1 MATQSSINIALSADT
16 SGLNKNM
23 AQAAQTV
30 EQGAKRMAETSQK
43 AGEAIAN
50 ALGNMSVRDAIKE
63 VSQAINDQK
72 AITLEYQKQLQS
84 LRDKSADMSATDIKG
99 QRALRKE
106 IDAVKAAIAG
116 QKLGIA
122 DLVAEK
128 QVLEAELKK
137 EIEQE
142 KQLAK
147 ATTEAN
153 KASRE
158 QKTVNGATRASL
170 NGLATS
176 FSSVSSIMAIVA
188 DDNKELRN
196 ALMATNAALN
206 FSAAAMQVRD
216 LSKEFGGL
224 GNAAKDVGNWIKANP
239 YLVAA
244 AAITAI
250 GVAIASAETEA
261 EKFARLQ
268 AEVNKELR
276 DATSNARANA
286 VSLNAYLAIVND
298 TTKSEKE
305 RNGALLALKEA
316 GIAVDDLNIK
326 TAAGLSQLNA
336 RVQDSINLSI
346 QKAIVDKAASKIAEI
361 ELKRIEDI
369 NEAQKSQNGLM
380 KTLLGERIAGAAA
393 ASTEVYINQNAAAA
407 TSLYTEAIKNAS
419 AAVAQLTPNV
429 DAANTAQTNYNKS
442 VKQGAKKAA
451 KDLEDLNKQVASEFK
466 RHELEKIKIA
476 DDASRLA
483 LEKQKLSQTNLLEQL
498 KTDQLL
504 EIDAIKSKYND
515 QIEAKKILDKELEK
529 QVTTKIGVD
538 GNKLTEGQVQA
549 LINQRKNISDEI
561 VAIEQNMATAIEN
574 TTNGQIKATSN
585 LLDLQ
590 LKERQ
595 SYNAEVYGLT
605 LDLVNAQTD
614 LENKALS
621 EKLKQYGFTENEIS
635 KLLTKRKN
643 EASERFEQNAAKLES
658 DRAYFQELANI
669 YNDDTLTQK
678 QRAKEIEN
686 LNNSRV
692 AKNLSIEL
700 DLLKQKQIAGEE
712 ETQLYK
718 ERAAKIAEIEAQMAS
733 NSVAIVES
741 TNKKLQASLT
751 QINAAFAT
759 LQSEAAVSFG
769 QFIGDLVSGEQD
781 AGKNFGKNMLGAIAS
796 FMDSLGKAL
805 IATAIASEAFQKL
818 ILTNPLAAAAAGVAL
833 VAGAQI
839 VRNSL
844 KEGPE
849 VTAFAEG
856 GIVSGPTLGLM
867 GEYPNARSN
876 PEVIAPLDKLQ
887 GMLNTGSQSG
897 YVASTTITGRD
908 LAIVLE
914 RYNKDSK
921 RG

>member
-16 SGLNKNM
+16 SGLNKNI

-30 EQGAKRMAETSQK
+30 ENGAKRMAETSQK

-84 LRDKSADMSATDIKG
+84 LRDKSAAMSATDIKG

-206 FSAAAMQVRD
+206 FTAAAMQVHD

-276 DATSNARANA
+276 DATSSARANE

-326 TAAGLSQLNA
+326 TAAGLRQLNA

-361 ELKRIEDI
+361 ELGKI
-369 NEAQKSQNGLM
+369 EAQKDAREGLGATLVDNLFYM
-380 KTLLGERIAGAAA
+380 GLQVQRTRESNAALAEADAQINLYKTAL
-393 ASTEVYINQNAAAA
+393 QNA
-407 TSLYTEAIKNAS
+407 SS
-419 AAVAQLTPNV
+419 AVAQLTPNV
-429 DAANTAQTNYNKS
+429 DAANTAQTNYNKG
-442 VKQGAKKAA
+442 VKQGAKDAA
-451 KDLEDLNKQVASEFK
+451 
-466 RHELEKIKIA
+466 
-476 DDASRLA
+476 A
-483 LEKQKLSQTNLLEQL
+483 LEKELKKLEDGFQKLAKPQTTGGQFIPVDPLREAQSEEEQ
-498 KTDQLL
+498 
-504 EIDAIKSKYND
+504 
-515 QIEAKKILDKELEK
+515 ILDDITASQEK
-529 QVTTKIGVD
+529 FKKKGPLTSEDIFGADEVAKDVQVVTTEIG
-538 GNKLTEGQVQA
+538 KLPPAYEEMANRSSDAFRKHQADMKVSAMKAEEWAQKQLQA
-549 LINQRKNISDEI
+549 LD
-561 VAIEQNMATAIEN
+561 
-574 TTNGQIKATSN
+574 
-585 LLDLQ
+585 
-590 LKERQ
+590 
-595 SYNAEVYGLT
+595 
-605 LDLVNAQTD
+605 
-614 LENKALS
+614 
-621 EKLKQYGFTENEIS
+621 KL
-635 KLLTKRKN
+635 
-643 EASERFEQNAAKLES
+643 
-658 DRAYFQELANI
+658 
-669 YNDDTLTQK
+669 
-678 QRAKEIEN
+678 
-686 LNNSRV
+686 
-692 AKNLSIEL
+692 
-700 DLLKQKQIAGEE
+700 
-712 ETQLYK
+712 
-718 ERAAKIAEIEAQMAS
+718 
-733 NSVAIVES
+733 
-741 TNKKLQASLT
+741 
-751 QINAAFAT
+751 NAAFAT
-759 LQSEAAVSFG
+759 LQTEAAVSFG

>member
-84 LRDKSADMSATDIKG
+84 LRDKSAAMSATDIKG

-122 DLVAEK
+122 DLIQEK
-128 QVLEAELKK
+128 KVLEAEVQK
-137 EIEQE
+137 EIDQE

-153 KASRE
+153 KASKE

-250 GVAIASAETEA
+250 GVAIATAETEA
-261 EKFARLQ
+261 EKFARIQ
-268 AEVNKELR
+268 AEVNKELA
-276 DATSNARANA
+276 DATSSAQGNA
-286 VSLNAYLAIVND
+286 VSLNAYLDIVND
-298 TTKSEKE
+298 TTKSEKQ
-305 RNGALLALKEA
+305 RKGALLALKEA

-326 TAAGLSQLNA
+326 TAVGLRQLNA

-361 ELKRIEDI
+361 ELGKI
-369 NEAQKSQNGLM
+369 EAQKDAREGLGATLVDNLFYMGLNVQRTKESNAALAEADAQINLYKTALQN
-380 KTLLGERIAGAAA
+380 
-393 ASTEVYINQNAAAA
+393 AST
-407 TSLYTEAIKNAS
+407 
-419 AAVAQLTPNV
+419 AVAQLTPNV
-429 DAANTAQTNYNKS
+429 QAANNAQTNYNKGI
-442 VKQGAKKAA
+442 KQGAKDAA
-451 KDLEDLNKQVASEFK
+451 SLEKELKKLEDGF
-466 RHELEKIKIA
+466 
-476 DDASRLA
+476 
-483 LEKQKLSQTNLLEQL
+483 QKLAKPESSGGQFIPLDPME
-498 KTDQLL
+498 
-504 EIDAIKSKYND
+504 
-515 QIEAKKILDKELEK
+515 EAKTEQERILDDITASQEK
-529 QVTTKIGVD
+529 FKKKGPLTSEDIFGADEVAQDVQVITTEIGKIPPAYEEMA
-538 GNKLTEGQVQA
+538 NRSSEAFRMHQA
-549 LINQRKNISDEI
+549 Q
-561 VAIEQNMATAIEN
+561 
-574 TTNGQIKATSN
+574 
-585 LLDLQ
+585 
-590 LKERQ
+590 
-595 SYNAEVYGLT
+595 
-605 LDLVNAQTD
+605 
-614 LENKALS
+614 
-621 EKLKQYGFTENEIS
+621 
-635 KLLTKRKN
+635 
-643 EASERFEQNAAKLES
+643 
-658 DRAYFQELANI
+658 
-669 YNDDTLTQK
+669 
-678 QRAKEIEN
+678 
-686 LNNSRV
+686 
-692 AKNLSIEL
+692 
-700 DLLKQKQIAGEE
+700 
-712 ETQLYK
+712 
-718 ERAAKIAEIEAQMAS
+718 QMAS
-733 NSVAIVES
+733 AIKAEEWAQ
-741 TNKKLQASLT
+741 KQLQAVEKV
-751 QINAAFAT
+751 NAAFAT

-769 QFIGDLVSGEQD
+769 QFIGDLISGDQD

-805 IATAIASEAFQKL
+805 IATAVASEAFQKL
-818 ILTNPLAAAAAGVAL
+818 ILSDPISAAAAGIAL
-833 VAGAQI
+833 VAGAAI

-844 KEGPE
+844 KEGPK

-887 GMLNTGSQSG
+887 GMLNTGGQSG

>member
-16 SGLNKNM
+16 SGLNKNI
-23 AQAAQTV
+23 AKAADTV

-43 AGEAIAN
+43 AGEAIAS

-84 LRDKSADMSATDIKG
+84 LRDKSAAMSATDIKG

-239 YLVAA
+239 YLVAG
-244 AAITAI
+244 AAISAI
-250 GVAIASAETEA
+250 AVAIASAETEA

-268 AEVNKELR
+268 AEVNKELS
-276 DATSNARANA
+276 DATSSARANA

-326 TAAGLSQLNA
+326 TAAGLRQLNA

-361 ELKRIEDI
+361 ELGKI
-369 NEAQKSQNGLM
+369 EAQKDAREGLGATLVDNLFYM
-380 KTLLGERIAGAAA
+380 GLQVQRTRESNAALAEADAQINLYKTAL
-393 ASTEVYINQNAAAA
+393 QNA
-407 TSLYTEAIKNAS
+407 SS
-419 AAVAQLTPNV
+419 AVAQLTPNV
-429 DAANTAQTNYNKS
+429 DAANTAQTNYNKG
-442 VKQGAKKAA
+442 VKQGAKDAASLEKELKKLEDGFQKLAKPQTTGGQFIPVDPLKEAQSEEEQILDDITASQEKFKKKEPLTSEDIFGADEVA
-451 KDLEDLNKQVASEFK
+451 KDVQVVTTEIGKLPPAYEEMANRSSEAFRKHQAEMKVSAMKAEEWAQKQLQA
-466 RHELEKIKIA
+466 
-476 DDASRLA
+476 
-483 LEKQKLSQTNLLEQL
+483 
-498 KTDQLL
+498 
-504 EIDAIKSKYND
+504 
-515 QIEAKKILDKELEK
+515 LDKL
-529 QVTTKIGVD
+529 
-538 GNKLTEGQVQA
+538 
-549 LINQRKNISDEI
+549 
-561 VAIEQNMATAIEN
+561 
-574 TTNGQIKATSN
+574 
-585 LLDLQ
+585 
-590 LKERQ
+590 
-595 SYNAEVYGLT
+595 
-605 LDLVNAQTD
+605 
-614 LENKALS
+614 
-621 EKLKQYGFTENEIS
+621 
-635 KLLTKRKN
+635 
-643 EASERFEQNAAKLES
+643 
-658 DRAYFQELANI
+658 
-669 YNDDTLTQK
+669 
-678 QRAKEIEN
+678 
-686 LNNSRV
+686 
-692 AKNLSIEL
+692 
-700 DLLKQKQIAGEE
+700 
-712 ETQLYK
+712 
-718 ERAAKIAEIEAQMAS
+718 
-733 NSVAIVES
+733 
-741 TNKKLQASLT
+741 
-751 QINAAFAT
+751 NAAFAT

>member
-84 LRDKSADMSATDIKG
+84 LRDKSAAMSAADIKG

-122 DLVAEK
+122 DLIQEK
-128 QVLEAELKK
+128 KVLEAELQK
-137 EIEQE
+137 EIDQE

-153 KASRE
+153 KASKE

-206 FSAAAMQVRD
+206 FTAAAMQVRD

-250 GVAIASAETEA
+250 GVAIATAETEA
-261 EKFARLQ
+261 EKFARIQ
-268 AEVNKELR
+268 AEVNKELA
-276 DATSNARANA
+276 DATSSAKANA
-286 VSLNAYLAIVND
+286 VSLNAYLDIVND
-298 TTKSEKE
+298 TTKSEKQ
-305 RNGALLALKEA
+305 RKGALLALKEA
-316 GIAVDDLNIK
+316 GIAVDDLNLK
-326 TAAGLSQLNA
+326 TAEGYRKLNA

-380 KTLLGERIAGAAA
+380 KSLLGERIASAAA

-407 TSLYTEAIKNAS
+407 TQLYTDAIKNAS
-419 AAVAQLTPNV
+419 IQVAELTPNV
-429 DAANTAQTNYNKS
+429 EAANNAQTNYNKGI
-442 VKQGAKKAA
+442 KQGAKDAA
-451 KDLEDLNKQVASEFK
+451 SLEKELKKLEDGFQKLAKPQTSGGQFIPLDPMEEAKTEQERILDDITKSQEKFEKKGPLTSEDIFGADEVAQDVQVITTEIGKIPPAYEEMANRSSEAFRMHQAEQRASAIKAEEWAQKQ
-466 RHELEKIKIA
+466 LQ
-476 DDASRLA
+476 A
-483 LEKQKLSQTNLLEQL
+483 LEK
-498 KTDQLL
+498 
-504 EIDAIKSKYND
+504 
-515 QIEAKKILDKELEK
+515 
-529 QVTTKIGVD
+529 V
-538 GNKLTEGQVQA
+538 
-549 LINQRKNISDEI
+549 
-561 VAIEQNMATAIEN
+561 
-574 TTNGQIKATSN
+574 
-585 LLDLQ
+585 
-590 LKERQ
+590 
-595 SYNAEVYGLT
+595 
-605 LDLVNAQTD
+605 
-614 LENKALS
+614 
-621 EKLKQYGFTENEIS
+621 
-635 KLLTKRKN
+635 
-643 EASERFEQNAAKLES
+643 
-658 DRAYFQELANI
+658 
-669 YNDDTLTQK
+669 
-678 QRAKEIEN
+678 
-686 LNNSRV
+686 
-692 AKNLSIEL
+692 
-700 DLLKQKQIAGEE
+700 
-712 ETQLYK
+712 
-718 ERAAKIAEIEAQMAS
+718 
-733 NSVAIVES
+733 
-741 TNKKLQASLT
+741 
-751 QINAAFAT
+751 NAAFAT

-805 IATAIASEAFQKL
+805 IATAVASEAFQKL
-818 ILTNPLAAAAAGVAL
+818 ILTNPIAAAAAGVAL
-833 VAGAQI
+833 VAGAAI

-897 YVASTTITGRD
+897 FVASTTITGRD

>member
-84 LRDKSADMSATDIKG
+84 LRDKSAAMSAADIKG

-106 IDAVKAAIAG
+106 IEAVKAAIAG

-122 DLVAEK
+122 DLVQEK
-128 QVLEAELKK
+128 KVLEAELKK
-137 EIEQE
+137 EIDQE

-153 KASRE
+153 KASKE

-206 FSAAAMQVRD
+206 FTAAAMQVRD

-250 GVAIASAETEA
+250 GVAIATAETEA
-261 EKFARLQ
+261 EKFARIQ
-268 AEVNKELR
+268 AEVNKELA
-276 DATSNARANA
+276 DATSSAKANA
-286 VSLNAYLAIVND
+286 VSLNAYLDIVND
-298 TTKSEKE
+298 TTKSEKQ
-305 RNGALLALKEA
+305 RKGALLALKEA
-316 GIAVDDLNIK
+316 GIAVDDLNLK
-326 TAAGLSQLNA
+326 TAEGYRKLNA

-380 KTLLGERIAGAAA
+380 KSLLGERIASAAA

-407 TSLYTEAIKNAS
+407 TQLYTDAIKNAS
-419 AAVAQLTPNV
+419 IQVAELTPNV
-429 DAANTAQTNYNKS
+429 EAANNAQTNYNKGI
-442 VKQGAKKAA
+442 KQGAKDAA
-451 KDLEDLNKQVASEFK
+451 SLEKELKKLEDGFQKLAKPETSGGQFIPLDPMEEAKTEQERILDDITKSQEKFEKKGPLTSEDIFGADEVAQDVQVITTEIGKIPPAYEEMANRSSEAFRMHQAEQRASAIKAEEWAQKQ
-466 RHELEKIKIA
+466 LQ
-476 DDASRLA
+476 A
-483 LEKQKLSQTNLLEQL
+483 LEK
-498 KTDQLL
+498 
-504 EIDAIKSKYND
+504 
-515 QIEAKKILDKELEK
+515 
-529 QVTTKIGVD
+529 V
-538 GNKLTEGQVQA
+538 
-549 LINQRKNISDEI
+549 
-561 VAIEQNMATAIEN
+561 
-574 TTNGQIKATSN
+574 
-585 LLDLQ
+585 
-590 LKERQ
+590 
-595 SYNAEVYGLT
+595 
-605 LDLVNAQTD
+605 
-614 LENKALS
+614 
-621 EKLKQYGFTENEIS
+621 
-635 KLLTKRKN
+635 
-643 EASERFEQNAAKLES
+643 
-658 DRAYFQELANI
+658 
-669 YNDDTLTQK
+669 
-678 QRAKEIEN
+678 
-686 LNNSRV
+686 
-692 AKNLSIEL
+692 
-700 DLLKQKQIAGEE
+700 
-712 ETQLYK
+712 
-718 ERAAKIAEIEAQMAS
+718 
-733 NSVAIVES
+733 
-741 TNKKLQASLT
+741 
-751 QINAAFAT
+751 NAAFAT

-805 IATAIASEAFQKL
+805 IATAVASEAFQKL
-818 ILTNPLAAAAAGVAL
+818 ILSNPIAAAAAGVAL
-833 VAGAQI
+833 VAGAAI

-897 YVASTTITGRD
+897 FVASTTITGRD

>member
-1 MATQSSINIALSADT
+1 
-16 SGLNKNM
+16 M

-84 LRDKSADMSATDIKG
+84 LRDKSAAMSAADIKG

-128 QVLEAELKK
+128 KVLETELKK
-137 EIEQE
+137 EIDQE

-153 KASRE
+153 KASKE

-206 FSAAAMQVRD
+206 FTAAAMQVRD

-250 GVAIASAETEA
+250 GVAIATAETEA
-261 EKFARLQ
+261 EKFARIQ
-268 AEVNKELR
+268 AEVNKELA
-276 DATSNARANA
+276 DATSSAKANA
-286 VSLNAYLAIVND
+286 VSLNAYLDIVND
-298 TTKSEKE
+298 TTKSEKQ
-305 RNGALLALKEA
+305 RKGALLALKEA
-316 GIAVDDLNIK
+316 GIAVDDLNLK
-326 TAAGLSQLNA
+326 TAEGYRKLNA

-380 KTLLGERIAGAAA
+380 KSLLGERIASAAA

-407 TSLYTEAIKNAS
+407 TQLYTDAIKNAS
-419 AAVAQLTPNV
+419 IQVAELTPNV
-429 DAANTAQTNYNKS
+429 EAANNAQTNYNKGI
-442 VKQGAKKAA
+442 KQGAKDAA
-451 KDLEDLNKQVASEFK
+451 SLEKELKKLEDGFQKLAKPETSGGQFIPLDPMEEAKTEQERILDDITKSQEKFEKKGPLTSEDIFGADEVAQDVQVITTEIGKIPPAYEEMANRSSEAFRMHQAEQRASAIKAEEWAQKQAQ
-466 RHELEKIKIA
+466 
-476 DDASRLA
+476 A
-483 LEKQKLSQTNLLEQL
+483 LEK
-498 KTDQLL
+498 
-504 EIDAIKSKYND
+504 
-515 QIEAKKILDKELEK
+515 
-529 QVTTKIGVD
+529 V
-538 GNKLTEGQVQA
+538 
-549 LINQRKNISDEI
+549 
-561 VAIEQNMATAIEN
+561 
-574 TTNGQIKATSN
+574 
-585 LLDLQ
+585 
-590 LKERQ
+590 
-595 SYNAEVYGLT
+595 
-605 LDLVNAQTD
+605 
-614 LENKALS
+614 
-621 EKLKQYGFTENEIS
+621 
-635 KLLTKRKN
+635 
-643 EASERFEQNAAKLES
+643 
-658 DRAYFQELANI
+658 
-669 YNDDTLTQK
+669 
-678 QRAKEIEN
+678 
-686 LNNSRV
+686 
-692 AKNLSIEL
+692 
-700 DLLKQKQIAGEE
+700 
-712 ETQLYK
+712 
-718 ERAAKIAEIEAQMAS
+718 
-733 NSVAIVES
+733 
-741 TNKKLQASLT
+741 
-751 QINAAFAT
+751 NAAFAT

-805 IATAIASEAFQKL
+805 IATAVASEAFQKL
-818 ILTNPLAAAAAGVAL
+818 ILTNPIAAAAAGVAL
-833 VAGAQI
+833 VAGAAI

-897 YVASTTITGRD
+897 FVASTTITGRD

>member
-84 LRDKSADMSATDIKG
+84 LRDKSAAMSAADIKG

-116 QKLGIA
+116 QKLGIS
-122 DLVAEK
+122 DLIQEK
-128 QVLEAELKK
+128 KVLEAELQK
-137 EIEQE
+137 EIDQE

-250 GVAIASAETEA
+250 GLAIASAETEA
-261 EKFARLQ
+261 EKFARMQ
-268 AEVNKELR
+268 AEVNKELA
-276 DATSNARANA
+276 DATSSAKANA
-286 VSLNAYLAIVND
+286 VSLNAYLDIVND
-298 TTKSEKE
+298 TTKSEKQ
-305 RNGALLALKEA
+305 RKGALLALKEA

-326 TAAGLSQLNA
+326 TAAGLRQLNA

-380 KTLLGERIAGAAA
+380 KSLLGERIASAAA

-407 TSLYTEAIKNAS
+407 TQLYTDAIKNAS
-419 AAVAQLTPNV
+419 SQVAQLTPNV
-429 DAANTAQTNYNKS
+429 EAANNAQTNYNKGI
-442 VKQGAKKAA
+442 KQGAKDAA
-451 KDLEDLNKQVASEFK
+451 SLEKELKKLEDGFQKLAKPQTSGGQFIPLDPMEEAKTEQERILDDITKSQEKFEKKGPLTSEDIFGADEVAQDVQVITTEIGKIPPAYEEMANRSSEAFRMHQAEQIASAIKAEEWAQKQ
-466 RHELEKIKIA
+466 LQ
-476 DDASRLA
+476 A
-483 LEKQKLSQTNLLEQL
+483 LEK
-498 KTDQLL
+498 
-504 EIDAIKSKYND
+504 
-515 QIEAKKILDKELEK
+515 
-529 QVTTKIGVD
+529 V
-538 GNKLTEGQVQA
+538 
-549 LINQRKNISDEI
+549 
-561 VAIEQNMATAIEN
+561 
-574 TTNGQIKATSN
+574 
-585 LLDLQ
+585 
-590 LKERQ
+590 
-595 SYNAEVYGLT
+595 
-605 LDLVNAQTD
+605 
-614 LENKALS
+614 
-621 EKLKQYGFTENEIS
+621 
-635 KLLTKRKN
+635 
-643 EASERFEQNAAKLES
+643 
-658 DRAYFQELANI
+658 
-669 YNDDTLTQK
+669 
-678 QRAKEIEN
+678 
-686 LNNSRV
+686 
-692 AKNLSIEL
+692 
-700 DLLKQKQIAGEE
+700 
-712 ETQLYK
+712 
-718 ERAAKIAEIEAQMAS
+718 
-733 NSVAIVES
+733 
-741 TNKKLQASLT
+741 
-751 QINAAFAT
+751 NAAFAT

-805 IATAIASEAFQKL
+805 IATAVASEAFQKL
-818 ILTNPLAAAAAGVAL
+818 ILTNPIAAAAAGVAL
-833 VAGAQI
+833 VAGAAI

-897 YVASTTITGRD
+897 FVASTTITGRD

>member
-84 LRDKSADMSATDIKG
+84 LRDKSAAMSAADIKG

-122 DLVAEK
+122 DLIQEK
-128 QVLEAELKK
+128 KVLEAELQK
-137 EIEQE
+137 EIDQE
-142 KQLAK
+142 KELAK

-153 KASRE
+153 KASKE

-250 GVAIASAETEA
+250 GVAIATAETEA
-261 EKFARLQ
+261 EKFARIQ
-268 AEVNKELR
+268 AEVNKELA
-276 DATSNARANA
+276 DATSSAKANA
-286 VSLNAYLAIVND
+286 VSLNAYLDIVND
-298 TTKSEKE
+298 TTKSEKQ
-305 RNGALLALKEA
+305 RKGALLALKEA

-326 TAAGLSQLNA
+326 TDAGLRQLNA

-380 KTLLGERIAGAAA
+380 KSLLGERIASAAA
-393 ASTEVYINQNAAAA
+393 ASTEVYINQNAAAG
-407 TSLYTEAIKNAS
+407 TQLYTDAIKNAS
-419 AAVAQLTPNV
+419 SQVAQLTPNV
-429 DAANTAQTNYNKS
+429 EAANNAQTNYNKGI
-442 VKQGAKKAA
+442 KQGAKDAA
-451 KDLEDLNKQVASEFK
+451 SLEKELKKLEDGFQKLAKPETSGGQFIPLDPMEEAKTEQERILDDITKSQEKFEKKGPLTSEDIFGADEVAQDVQVITTEIGKIPPAYEEMANRSSEAFRMHQAEQRASAIKAEEWAQKQ
-466 RHELEKIKIA
+466 LQ
-476 DDASRLA
+476 A
-483 LEKQKLSQTNLLEQL
+483 LEK
-498 KTDQLL
+498 
-504 EIDAIKSKYND
+504 
-515 QIEAKKILDKELEK
+515 
-529 QVTTKIGVD
+529 V
-538 GNKLTEGQVQA
+538 
-549 LINQRKNISDEI
+549 
-561 VAIEQNMATAIEN
+561 
-574 TTNGQIKATSN
+574 
-585 LLDLQ
+585 
-590 LKERQ
+590 
-595 SYNAEVYGLT
+595 
-605 LDLVNAQTD
+605 
-614 LENKALS
+614 
-621 EKLKQYGFTENEIS
+621 
-635 KLLTKRKN
+635 
-643 EASERFEQNAAKLES
+643 
-658 DRAYFQELANI
+658 
-669 YNDDTLTQK
+669 
-678 QRAKEIEN
+678 
-686 LNNSRV
+686 
-692 AKNLSIEL
+692 
-700 DLLKQKQIAGEE
+700 
-712 ETQLYK
+712 
-718 ERAAKIAEIEAQMAS
+718 
-733 NSVAIVES
+733 
-741 TNKKLQASLT
+741 
-751 QINAAFAT
+751 NAAFAT

-805 IATAIASEAFQKL
+805 IATAVASEAFQKL
-818 ILTNPLAAAAAGVAL
+818 ILTNPIAAAAAGVAL
-833 VAGAQI
+833 VAGAAI

-897 YVASTTITGRD
+897 FVASTTITGRD